1 MSRSV
6 SKSVGPLLNRQK
18 PFLMRRNSIWI
29 WCVLLIGAA
38 GAVYAAANRERA
50 VPTAG
55 FRVRAEFPHDP
66 AAFTQGLTIHA
77 GVMYEGTGLEG
88 ESSLRRVDLK
98 TGRVAAR
105 QNLDKPYFG
114 EGIAILNDKIYQLTW
129 RNRTAIVYDL
139 QNLGY
144 VKSIRYAG
152 EGWGLTTDGESLIMS
167 DGSSTLKILN
177 PDTFETV
184 KRLTVKAGK
193 TPVSHLNELEFI
205 DGEVWANIWHSDRI
219 VRISPATG
227 EVLGW
232 IDLSSLYPL
241 RQRPSKEHV
250 LNGIAYDADQKRIF
264 VTGKNWPKIYEIEV
278 TK

>member
-1 MSRSV
+1 
-6 SKSVGPLLNRQK
+6 
-18 PFLMRRNSIWI
+18 MRRNSIWI